1 MPQKF
6 KKKEKTMDL
15 QKNNVILQLTR
26 LLEHQNLITNCS
38 GKDSDYASRDLCP
51 LQYR

>member
-15 QKNNVILQLTR
+15 QKNKVILQLTR
-26 LLEHQNLITNCS
+26 LLEHQNLITS
-38 GKDSDYASRDLCP
+38 SERMKIRELLRKG
-51 LQYR
+51 Q

>member
-26 LLEHQNLITNCS
+26 LLERQNLITS
-38 GKDSDYASRDLCP
+38 SERMKISELLRKE
-51 LQYR
+51 Q